1 MLRVPYGSGSI
12 ISIVGIDP
20 GSDTLGTAILWVDL
34 SLMRIVSS
42 SAKTFRGEKLLPNDS
57 WTESLY
63 GNRLARIWALENELV
78 HLFDHVQP
86 FMIASEAPFVNKRF
100 PQAGLALTEVVCAV
114 KNAVI
119 RYDRWKP
126 LSMIDPPTV
135 KRSVNAKVMGGEK
148 GKEEM
153 KRAVL
158 ELTDLHY
165 AGDTP
170 LESLDE
176 HSVDALAVA
185 YGRWHSFLKEMDC
198 VENL

>member
-20 GSDTLGTAILWVDL
+20 GSDTLGTSILWIDL
-34 SLMRIVSS
+34 SLMKIISS
-42 SAKTFRGEKLLPNDS
+42 SAKTFRGEKLVKNEA
-57 WTESLY
+57 WTETLY

-78 HLFDHVQP
+78 HLFTHVQP

-100 PQAGLALTEVVCAV
+100 PQAGLALTEVVCSI

-126 LSMIDPPTV
+126 LYLIDPPTV
-135 KRSVNAKVMGGEK
+135 KRSVNAKVMGGAA
-148 GKEEM
+148 GKDEI
-153 KRAVL
+153 KQAL
-158 ELTDLHY
+158 AKLPDLCY
-165 AGDTP
+165 SGDIP
-170 LESLDE
+170 FADLDE

-185 YGRWHSFLKEMDC
+185 YGRWHSFLKEMNY
-198 VENL
+198 VV